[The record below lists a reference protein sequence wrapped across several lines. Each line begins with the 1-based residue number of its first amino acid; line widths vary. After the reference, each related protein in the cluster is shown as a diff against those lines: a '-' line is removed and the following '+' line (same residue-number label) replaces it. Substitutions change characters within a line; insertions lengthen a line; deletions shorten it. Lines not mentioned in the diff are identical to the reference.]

1 MIYYQNVIWVQVQI
15 CILNSLQKSP
25 IFLRYKVVSKGLGDD
40 FQFFGL
46 LRMFE
51 LYQTALLNKVGQISV
66 LNAYSFFFQFQDI
79 Q

>member
-1 MIYYQNVIWVQVQI
+1 MWFGFKFRYVF
-15 CILNSLQKSP
+15 SKRFKKSP